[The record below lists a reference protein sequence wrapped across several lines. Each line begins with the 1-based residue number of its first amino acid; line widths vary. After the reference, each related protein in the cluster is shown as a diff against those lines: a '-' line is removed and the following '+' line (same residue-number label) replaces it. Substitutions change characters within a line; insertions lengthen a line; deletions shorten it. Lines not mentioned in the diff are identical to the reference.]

1 MGRQLPSST
10 IGRRLA
16 PSYDPGHDHIHRS
29 DETMTKRS
37 EPPKSRTIHS
47 CNFRY
52 AGRLSNENARTL
64 TELHEKFA
72 MNSSNAL
79 EAYLGA
85 SIRLKL
91 LSLEQLVLPNYVTA
105 LAPNTYLLPT
115 ALTVMENNFLM
126 EMDIRLIFPIID
138 LLLGGAGTAASDET
152 RELTE
157 IDEEIMQSIA
167 ALLIKEVE
175 RSWRVLNLSLT
186 PGHCIKPAMIQHVF
200 QINEK
205 LVLLMFEMTVG
216 ATTGSFKIVL
226 PTSFVGF
233 LLRHLKAAQSKK
245 ASILRHLPNPSL
257 RERILDC
264 EFNVAVDI
272 THMRVLVKDVI
283 DLKPGMILKMKAP
296 VKNPGRL
303 TVEGVDIFEA
313 LPVRNGTLKAAQL
326 SCRSQEPVAS
336 KE

>member
-1 MGRQLPSST
+1 MTAKSSVQP
-10 IGRRLA
+10 RA
-16 PSYDPGHDHIHRS
+16 
-29 DETMTKRS
+29 
-37 EPPKSRTIHS
+37 RTIHS

-52 AGRLSNENARTL
+52 AGRLSNENARSL
-64 TELHEKFA
+64 TALHEKFA
-72 MNSSNAL
+72 LNVTNSL
-79 EAYLGA
+79 EVYLGT
-85 SIRLKL
+85 SIRLKM
-91 LSLEQLVLPNYVTA
+91 LSLEQLA
-105 LAPNTYLLPT
+105 LHAYIGGIAPNTYLLPC
-115 ALTVMENNFLM
+115 ALNVMESNFLM

-138 LLLGGAGTAASDET
+138 LLLGGTGTTESDEP
-152 RELTE
+152 RDLTE
-157 IDEEIMQSIA
+157 IDEEIMESIT
-167 ALLIKEVE
+167 ALIIKEVD
-175 RSWRVLNLSLT
+175 RSWRALNLSLT
-186 PGHCIKPAMIQHVF
+186 PGHCIKPA
-200 QINEK
+200 QITQIYPANEK

-233 LLRHLKAAQSKK
+233 LLRHMKAAQSKK
-245 ASILRHLPNPSL
+245 ISILRHLPNPSL

-272 THMRVLVKDVI
+272 TQMRVLVKDLI

-326 SCRSQEPVAS
+326 SCRSQEPAAT

>member
-1 MGRQLPSST
+1 MTAKSSVQPRA
-10 IGRRLA
+10 RR
-16 PSYDPGHDHIHRS
+16 
-29 DETMTKRS
+29 
-37 EPPKSRTIHS
+37 IHS

-52 AGRLSNENARTL
+52 AGRLSNENARAL
-64 TELHEKFA
+64 TALHEKFA
-72 MNSSNAL
+72 LNVTNSL
-79 EAYLGA
+79 EVYLGT
-85 SIRLKL
+85 SIRLKM
-91 LSLEQLVLPNYVTA
+91 LSLEQLGLQAYIGA
-105 LAPNTYLLPT
+105 IAPNTYLLPC
-115 ALTVMENNFLM
+115 ALNVMESSFLI

-138 LLLGGAGTAASDET
+138 LLLGGAGTTASDEA

-157 IDEEIMQSIA
+157 IDEEIMEIITT
-167 ALLIKEVE
+167 LIVKEVD
-175 RSWRVLNLSLT
+175 RSWRALNLSLT
-186 PGHCIKPAMIQHVF
+186 PGHCIKPA
-200 QINEK
+200 QITQIYPANEK

-233 LLRHLKAAQSKK
+233 LLRHMKAAQSKK
-245 ASILRHLPNPSL
+245 ISILRHLPNPSL

-264 EFNVAVDI
+264 QFNVAVDI
-272 THMRVLVKDVI
+272 TRMRVLVKDLI

-326 SCRSQEPVAS
+326 TCRSQEPAAT

>member
-1 MGRQLPSST
+1 MTAKSTGRP
-10 IGRRLA
+10 R
-16 PSYDPGHDHIHRS
+16 
-29 DETMTKRS
+29 
-37 EPPKSRTIHS
+37 SRTIHS

-52 AGRLSNENARTL
+52 AGRLSNENARAL
-64 TELHEKFA
+64 TALHEKFA
-72 MNSSNAL
+72 LNVTNSL
-79 EAYLGA
+79 EVYLGT
-85 SIRLKL
+85 SIRLKM
-91 LSLEQLVLPNYVTA
+91 LSLEQLA
-105 LAPNTYLLPT
+105 LQAYISRIAPNTYLLPC
-115 ALTVMENNFLM
+115 ALNVMESNFLI

-138 LLLGGAGTAASDET
+138 LLLGGAGTTASDEA

-157 IDEEIMQSIA
+157 IDEEIMEIITN
-167 ALLIKEVE
+167 LIVKEVD
-175 RSWRVLNLSLT
+175 RAWRALNLSLT
-186 PGHCIKPAMIQHVF
+186 PGHCIKPA
-200 QINEK
+200 QITQIYPANEK

-245 ASILRHLPNPSL
+245 ISILRHLPNPSL

-264 EFNVAVDI
+264 QFNVAVDV
-272 THMRVLVKDVI
+272 TRMRVLVRDLI
-283 DLKPGMILKMKAP
+283 DLKPGTILKMKAP

-326 SCRSQEPVAS
+326 TCRSQEPAAT

>member
-1 MGRQLPSST
+1 MTTNSSV
-10 IGRRLA
+10 
-16 PSYDPGHDHIHRS
+16 
-29 DETMTKRS
+29 
-37 EPPKSRTIHS
+37 EPKTRTIHS

-52 AGRLSNENARTL
+52 AGRLSNENARAL
-64 TELHEKFA
+64 TSLHEKFA
-72 MNSSNAL
+72 VNVTNSL
-79 EAYLGA
+79 EVYLGT
-85 SIRLKL
+85 SIRLKMM
-91 LSLEQLVLPNYVTA
+91 SLEQLTLQKYISGV
-105 LAPNTYLLPT
+105 APNTYLLPC
-115 ALTVMENNFLM
+115 ALNVMETNFLM

-138 LLLGGAGTAASDET
+138 LLLGGAGTTSSDEV

-157 IDEEIMQSIA
+157 IDEEIMESIT
-167 ALLIKEVE
+167 ALIVKEVD
-175 RSWRVLNLSLT
+175 RSWRALNLSLT
-186 PGHCIKPAMIQHVF
+186 PGHCIRPALIP
-200 QINEK
+200 QIYPANEK
-205 LVLLMFEMTVG
+205 LVLLMFEMIVG

-245 ASILRHLPNPSL
+245 TSSLRHFPSPSL

-264 EFNVAVDI
+264 DFNVAVDI
-272 THMRVLVKDVI
+272 TQMRVLVKDLI

-313 LPVRNGTLKAAQL
+313 LPVRKGTLKAAQL
-326 SCRSQEPVAS
+326 SCRAQEPVAT

>member
-1 MGRQLPSST
+1 MTTQSESDGT
-10 IGRRLA
+10 ITA
-16 PSYDPGHDHIHRS
+16 
-29 DETMTKRS
+29 TKIS
-37 EPPKSRTIHS
+37 VPPKPRMIHS

-52 AGRLSNENARTL
+52 AGRLSNENARAL
-64 TELHEKFA
+64 TALHEKFA
-72 MNSSNAL
+72 VNVTNSL
-79 EAYLGA
+79 EVYLGT
-85 SIRLKL
+85 SIRLKM
-91 LSLEQLVLPNYVTA
+91 LSLEQLSLQDYTSG
-105 LAPNTYLLPT
+105 LAPNTYLLPC
-115 ALTVMENNFLM
+115 ALNVMESNFLM

-138 LLLGGAGTAASDET
+138 LLLGGAGTTASDEA

-167 ALLIKEVE
+167 ALIVKEVD
-175 RSWRVLNLSLT
+175 RSWRALNLSLA
-186 PGHCIKPAMIQHVF
+186 PGHCIKPAMIPQVF
-200 QINEK
+200 PANEK

-216 ATTGSFKIVL
+216 GTIGPFKIVL

-245 ASILRHLPNPSL
+245 ISILRHLPNPSL

-264 EFNVAVDI
+264 DFNLAVDI
-272 THMRVLVKDVI
+272 TQMRVLVKDLI

-326 SCRSQEPVAS
+326 SCRSQEPVPT

>member
-1 MGRQLPSST
+1 MTAKSTGRQRT
-10 IGRRLA
+10 
-16 PSYDPGHDHIHRS
+16 
-29 DETMTKRS
+29 
-37 EPPKSRTIHS
+37 RTIHS

-52 AGRLSNENARTL
+52 AGRLSNENARAL
-64 TELHEKFA
+64 TALHEKFA
-72 MNSSNAL
+72 LNVTNSL
-79 EAYLGA
+79 EVYLGTA
-85 SIRLKL
+85 IRLKM
-91 LSLEQLVLPNYVTA
+91 LSLEQLTLQAYIGSI
-105 LAPNTYLLPT
+105 APNTYLLPC
-115 ALTVMENNFLM
+115 ALNVMESNFLI

-138 LLLGGAGTAASDET
+138 LLLGGAGTTASDEP
-152 RELTE
+152 RDLTE
-157 IDEEIMQSIA
+157 IDEEIMEIITT
-167 ALLIKEVE
+167 LIVKEVD
-175 RSWRVLNLSLT
+175 RSWRALNLSLT
-186 PGHCIKPAMIQHVF
+186 PGHCIKPA
-200 QINEK
+200 QITQIYPANEK

-233 LLRHLKAAQSKK
+233 LLRHMKAAQSKK
-245 ASILRHLPNPSL
+245 ISIRHLHNPSL

-272 THMRVLVKDVI
+272 TQMRVLVKDLI
-283 DLKPGMILKMKAP
+283 GLKPGMILKMKAP

-326 SCRSQEPVAS
+326 SCRSQEPVAT

>member
-1 MGRQLPSST
+1 VTANSS
-10 IGRRLA
+10 IQPKA
-16 PSYDPGHDHIHRS
+16 RS
-29 DETMTKRS
+29 
-37 EPPKSRTIHS
+37 IHS

-52 AGRLSNENARTL
+52 AGRLSNENARAL
-64 TELHEKFA
+64 TSLHEKFA
-72 MNSSNAL
+72 LNVTNSL
-79 EAYLGA
+79 EVYLGT
-85 SIRLKL
+85 SIRLEM
-91 LSLEQLVLPNYVTA
+91 LSLEQLTLQDYISSV
-105 LAPNTYLLPT
+105 APNTYLLPC
-115 ALTVMENNFLM
+115 ALNVMESNLLM

-138 LLLGGAGTAASDET
+138 LLLGGAGTTASDEI

-157 IDEEIMQSIA
+157 IDEEIMESIT
-167 ALLIKEVE
+167 ALIIKEVD
-175 RSWRVLNLSLT
+175 RSWRALNLSLT
-186 PGHCIKPAMIQHVF
+186 PGHCIKPALIT
-200 QINEK
+200 QIYPANEK

-216 ATTGSFKIVL
+216 ASTGSFKIVL

-245 ASILRHLPNPSL
+245 ISSLRHLPNPSL

-264 EFNVAVDI
+264 DFNVAVDI
-272 THMRVLVKDVI
+272 TQMRVLVKDLI

-313 LPVRNGTLKAAQL
+313 LPVRTGTLKAGQL
-326 SCRSQEPVAS
+326 LGRSQEPAAT